1 MKPVRIE
8 INGRS
13 IDGTV
18 EPRQSLA
25 DFVREELLLT
35 GTHLGCEHG
44 VCGACTVL
52 IDGAP
57 ARSCIAWPVA
67 LDGAKVTTIEG
78 LIDDAVMAQLRAAF
92 TREHG
97 LQCGFCTP
105 GMLVMARDIVL
116 RRPGID
122 DEAIRH
128 ELAGNLC
135 RCTGYTGIIR
145 AIRSVAAE
153 LAGEA
158 PIVTRGSE
166 VAPPVHVSP
175 LTLPVAP
182 SRVAVSAEPA
192 ALVAAE
198 ALPAA
203 GPDMLPEPLRNPVE
217 LVETFEVP
225 APRAEVWAL
234 FQDLAR
240 VIACL
245 PGARLAEPS
254 DGRTLVAEMV
264 VKLGPMQAAF
274 GGTGLVAA
282 DSADWS
288 GEIQGRGVDRRSASR
303 VQARLVYRLEEA
315 GEDHTR
321 VRVEVAYVL
330 QGPLAQMS
338 RGTIARD
345 LAARMT
351 AAFAANV
358 AAALRGEAPATASAP
373 LDAGSLFLAVLK
385 GWLARLFGQGEGR

>member
-1 MKPVRIE
+1 MKPIRIE
-8 INGRS
+8 INGRA
-13 IDGTV
+13 IDSAV

-57 ARSCIAWPVA
+57 ARSCIAYPVA
-67 LDGAKVTTIEG
+67 LDGAQITTIEG
-78 LIDDAVMAQLRAAF
+78 LADDFVMERLRAAF

-116 RRPGID
+116 RRPGLD

-145 AIRSVAAE
+145 AIRSVAQE
-153 LAGEA
+153 RAGEA
-158 PIVTRGSE
+158 PVVTRGCA

-175 LTLPVAP
+175 LTLPVTP
-182 SRVAVSAEPA
+182 SRIAAVAPA
-192 ALVAAE
+192 PVIDAAP
-198 ALPAA
+198 LAA
-203 GPDMLPEPLRNPVE
+203 VDVLPEPLRNPVE
-217 LVETFEVP
+217 LVEEFDVP
-225 APRAEVWAL
+225 APREKVWAL
-234 FQDLAR
+234 FQEPAR

-245 PGARLAEPS
+245 PGARLAAPS
-254 DGRTLVAEMV
+254 DGRSINAEMV

-274 GGTGLVAA
+274 GGTGIIIA
-282 DSADWS
+282 DPQNWS
-288 GEIQGRGVDRRSASR
+288 GTIHGRGVDTRSASR
-303 VQARLVYRLEEA
+303 VQARLGYRLEEIAA
-315 GEDHTR
+315 GAGTR
-321 VRVEVAYVL
+321 VSVEVAYVL

-338 RGTIARD
+338 RGAIARD
-345 LAARMT
+345 LAARLT
-351 AAFAANV
+351 AAFAANLG
-358 AAALRGEAPATASAP
+358 AALKGEAPAGASAP
-373 LDAGSLFLAVLK
+373 LDAGSLLLAMVK
-385 GWLARLFGQGEGR
+385 GWLKRLFGRA